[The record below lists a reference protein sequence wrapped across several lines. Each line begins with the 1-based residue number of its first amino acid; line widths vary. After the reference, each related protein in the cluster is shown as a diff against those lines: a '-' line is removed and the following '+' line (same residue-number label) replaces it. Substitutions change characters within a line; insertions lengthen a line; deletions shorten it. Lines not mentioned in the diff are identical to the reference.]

1 MKRIVWASL
10 LVGLLFVSFL
20 CAAMPQQIIPL
31 SNSLYDDVDSL
42 YLLTGLP
49 SASWSRPWT
58 VTEARMIMDR
68 LPAILTPEAERIRD
82 RVMQTLDEQPKW
94 KLDDSTSLSLHL
106 DANLEGYFHTN
117 TEEYTS
123 YLDWNYSY
131 TERQPLLRARL
142 DASFFNRVYLGMEA
156 QYGYGLT
163 ARQSLDPQDLAF
175 YTFTENTNVGA
186 YVSGSCSSSLTDLY
200 GTITPS
206 KPGLRQYLYQS
217 MFQSNGMLNPNDWEY
232 TWPKRAVFSF
242 GGEHWNVN
250 VSRDRLSWG
259 NARIGN
265 FMYDNHLDFM
275 DYLRFSLFS
284 RNFKFETVYGFYTPF
299 PHQSSGNTTETSTNG
314 IETGIRMMLSHRF
327 EFTWWDR
334 VKLSIS
340 EGLMYYNSN
349 GSLNASYFNPA
360 LIFHNLSD
368 SNLFNSLL
376 TLELD
381 YTVAPQWNLYLQFC
395 MDQAKAYNEEGNNN
409 EPGAGGLALG
419 MRHAN
424 VVMNG
429 IYTTDVELVGT
440 LPALYRRDGV
450 DFIIAQRH
458 IRLVTDESAFYY
470 VYDYLGFPYGGGV
483 LALQWRNSWSK
494 EGLKLEGNLFSLLH
508 GDIDMFSSVDEVNAT
523 SFLSGDLLW
532 TNVLSSQATYTW
544 ELWHLTL
551 VGRLDLI
558 GKTTYLEASRK
569 LDGFSFDAQFV
580 GSVRYTW

>member
-117 TEEYTS
+117 TEDYTS

-131 TERQPLLRARL
+131 TDRQPMLRARL
-142 DASFFNRVYLGMEA
+142 DASFFDHVYLGMEA

-163 ARQSLDPQDLAF
+163 ARQAYDSQNGEDAAF
-175 YTFTENTNVGA
+175 HTFNASSTENVGA
-186 YVSGSCSSSLTDLY
+186 YTTENTDLV

-206 KPGLRQYLYQS
+206 FPGLRISLYQH
-217 MFQSNGMLNPNDWEY
+217 MFQSNVMLSPNDWEY

-242 GGEHWNVN
+242 GGNHWNIN
-250 VSRDRLSWG
+250 LSRDKLSWG
-259 NARIGN
+259 NSRIGN

-284 RNFKFETVYGFYTPF
+284 QNFKFDTVYGFYTPY
-299 PHQSSGNTTETSTNG
+299 PMNYSGTTWNG
-314 IETGIRMMLSHRF
+314 IETGIRMMLSHRL
-327 EFTWWDR
+327 EFTWWEK
-334 VKLSIS
+334 VKFTIS
-340 EGLMYYNSN
+340 EALMYYNSN
-349 GSLNASYFNPA
+349 GSLNASYLNPS

-376 TLELD
+376 TVELD
-381 YTVAPQWNLYLQFC
+381 YTFTPGWSLYAQFC
-395 MDQAKAYNEEGNNN
+395 MDQATAINEEGGNND
-409 EPGAGGLALG
+409 PAAGGLSLG
-419 MRHAN
+419 ARHAKEL
-424 VVMNG
+424 G
-429 IYTTDVELVGT
+429 GGLYTTDVELVGT
-440 LPALYRRDGV
+440 LPALYRREGI
-450 DFIIAQRH
+450 DFIIAQRR
-458 IRLVTDESAFYY
+458 IRLVRGVDENAYY
-470 VYDYLGFPYGGGV
+470 YLYDYLGFPYGGDA
-483 LALQWRNSWSK
+483 LALQWRNVWSK
-494 EGLKLEGNLFSLLH
+494 GNLKLEGTLFSMVH
-508 GDIDMFSSVDEVNAT
+508 GEINMFSSWEEVKAAT
-523 SFLSGDLLW
+523 FLSDDLLW
-532 TNVLSSQATYTW
+532 TNMLSFQSTYTW
-544 ELWHLTL
+544 KPWHLTL
-551 VGRLDLI
+551 IGRMDLI
-558 GKTTYLEASRK
+558 GKTTYVADSQT

-580 GSVRYTW
+580 GSVRYSW